1 MEKKFYQPEN
11 FGFMNEFEQK
21 TKMASPPPYPGSP
34 QPQYYDLDGS
44 ADCNNYENMLVD
56 PVDPANE
63 YTMLSL
69 FEVKSEPKQSNV
81 IPRNNKSGK
90 IRKVPTAAPAA
101 SRPGRKAKTPDE
113 ALNQIELERR
123 NRRRARN
130 REAAQRQ
137 RERRMEKV
145 EMLES
150 EVANLSNENDEI
162 KSQNE
167 KLRQQAKNLRFKL
180 EMKMKQTY
188 KTKPKTLPIRLE
200 PVTPVILGAPVCNI
214 PDELFTPGG
223 SFVLST
229 PRTEKLFQFPD
240 NFNEK
245 TMIEEVQ
252 SSSTENLF
260 SKVL

>member
-11 FGFMNEFEQK
+11 YTTGFMNGFEQK

-34 QPQYYDLDGS
+34 QQYYDLDE
-44 ADCNNYENMLVD
+44 ATECNNLYTENMLVD
-56 PVDPANE
+56 DQSNADD

-69 FEVKSEPKQSNV
+69 FEVKSEPKQTTSNV
-81 IPRNNKSGK
+81 IPRNKSGK
-90 IRKVPTAAPAA
+90 IRKVPVAAPAA

-113 ALNQIELERR
+113 ALNHIELERR

-145 EMLES
+145 ESLEN
-150 EVANLSNENDEI
+150 EVANLTNENDELI
-162 KSQNE
+162 SQNE

-180 EMKMKQTY
+180 DMKMKQTY
-188 KTKPKTLPIRLE
+188 KTKPKALPIRLE
-200 PVTPVILGAPVCNI
+200 PVTPVCNI

-229 PRTEKLFQFPD
+229 PRTDKLIQFSFPD

-260 SKVL
+260 KSVL

>member
-1 MEKKFYQPEN
+1 MERKFYQPEN
-11 FGFMNEFEQK
+11 YGFMNGFEQK

-34 QPQYYDLDGS
+34 QPQYYDLDES
-44 ADCNNYENMLVD
+44 TDCNNFENMLVD
-56 PVDPANE
+56 DQSNADD

-69 FEVKSEPKQSNV
+69 FEVKTEPKQSSV

-145 EMLES
+145 ESLEN
-150 EVANLSNENDEI
+150 EVANLTNENEELI
-162 KSQNE
+162 SQNE

-180 EMKMKQTY
+180 DMKMKQTY

-200 PVTPVILGAPVCNI
+200 PVTPVCNI

-229 PRTEKLFQFPD
+229 PRTEKLIQFSFPD

-260 SKVL
+260 KSVL